1 MCLLDSTQQ
10 TRLPRTYWNQ
20 GNGSA
25 WGHRVTDTFLGPI
38 GGKAGALGRLGAAAG
53 ALPPDGGRLLGEG
66 HVHRLHGR
74 GQVDGLQG
82 VGGAP
87 PTMAEGQLVVRAH
100 LVRAAVGD
108 VIFVPQA
115 VALRRQGRDSS
126 ARCSGAGAGIL
137 PYDTPATRASLRIDV
152 KQGDCS

>member
-1 MCLLDSTQQ
+1 M
-10 TRLPRTYWNQ
+10 
-20 GNGSA
+20 
-25 WGHRVTDTFLGPI
+25 TDTFLGPI